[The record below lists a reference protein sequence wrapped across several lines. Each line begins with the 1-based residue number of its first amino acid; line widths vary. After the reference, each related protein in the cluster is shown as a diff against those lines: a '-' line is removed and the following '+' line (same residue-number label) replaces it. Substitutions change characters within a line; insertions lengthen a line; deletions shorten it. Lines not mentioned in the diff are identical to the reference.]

1 MTAKKFR
8 GSATKKDNGWH
19 IEIDNEFNRELETM
33 DPEDRKEIEGIM
45 KGIRDGTIDPLS
57 LGKRMCS
64 YCGNH
69 LGDVEDD
76 IMMCR
81 LCAEELK

>member
-1 MTAKKFR
+1 MTEKKFR
-8 GSATKKDNGWH
+8 GSATK
-19 IEIDNEFNRELETM
+19 
-33 DPEDRKEIEGIM
+33 
-45 KGIRDGTIDPLS
+45 IRDGTIDPLS
-57 LGKRMCS
+57 LGKRMCR

-76 IMMCR
+76 VMMCR

>member
-1 MTAKKFR
+1 MVQKKFR
-8 GSATKKDNGWH
+8 GSATKKDGGWH
-19 IEIDNEFNRELETM
+19 IEIDNEFTKELEAM
-33 DPEDRKEIEGIM
+33 DPEDRREIEGIM
-45 KGIRDGTIDPLS
+45 KGIKDGSIDPLS

-69 LGDVEDD
+69 IGDVEDD